1 MSSLQRAR
9 APIRVGHV
17 YLDVPHRS
25 LRLLNPAATQLRKE
39 GVPIVAADLVPGA
52 LRTPDG
58 AAVTA
63 ADLPLYIAWREGR
76 AVESLFLLTR
86 PDGSVWHVAWNVS
99 PVWGDAAR
107 LEGVLATVSYGSPQP
122 DPDRL
127 AELSHDLR
135 TPLQALSLQ
144 SAVLQQLAQSG
155 ADLTNGLALLRS
167 AAERAARI
175 ATELLD
181 YCRGPT
187 ARTRPASR
195 DWFALGPFLKGLADE
210 QAVAARAKG
219 LALGAELTAAQGWE
233 VHSEPVQLGRLLGN
247 LLVNAVRYTPRGG
260 IALRA
265 AWRQEPG
272 ERLLEVS
279 VTDTGPGIP
288 REEQES
294 IFQAYERGR
303 AGRDS
308 DSGGSGLGLAVVDR
322 LVEELGLRVEVES
335 ITGRGSTFII
345 LVPAS
350 LLRPAEG

>member
-1 MSSLQRAR
+1 MPSPQRAR
-9 APIRVGHV
+9 AAVRVGHV
-17 YLDVPHRS
+17 YLDVPRRS

-39 GVPIVAADLVPGA
+39 GVPILAHDLVPGA

-58 AAVTA
+58 ATATA
-63 ADLPLYIAWREGR
+63 ADLPLYVAWREGR
-76 AVESLFLLTR
+76 PVEATFLLTR
-86 PDGSVWHVAWNVS
+86 PDGSVWHVVWSVS

-107 LEGVLATVSYGSPQP
+107 LEGVLATVSYGSAQP

-127 AELSHDLR
+127 AELAHDLR
-135 TPLQALSLQ
+135 TPLQALGLQ
-144 SAVLQQLAQSG
+144 CAVLQQLAPSG
-155 ADLTNGLALLRS
+155 ADLTNGLGLLRS
-167 AAERAARI
+167 ASERATRI

-181 YCRGPT
+181 CCRGSSPR
-187 ARTRPASR
+187 ARQASR
-195 DWFALGPFLKGLADE
+195 DWFALGPFLKGLAEE
-210 QAVAARAKG
+210 QEVAARAKG
-219 LALGAELTAAQGWE
+219 LALGTELNAAFGWE

-272 ERLLEVS
+272 EQLLEVS
-279 VTDTGPGIP
+279 VTDTGPGIS

-335 ITGRGSTFII
+335 ITGRGSTFIV
-345 LVPAS
+345 LVPSS
-350 LLRPAEG
+350 LLRRAEG